1 MDTFELKDRNGLL
14 HRASKLSM
22 CLKSLLLRNLFK
34 YANNDDNE
42 PIELPSIGTEDLD
55 MILRWIENPDE
66 LVINNRN
73 FSDLYVTAEFLIM
86 PELSATIEDWMFSK
100 TNLDKN
106 VVKFLYF
113 AEDFMLSS
121 VHVRARKYILSHLD
135 KIDVQELSRIKHGD
149 LLNILSSDQLRLR

>member
-1 MDTFELKDRNGLL
+1 MDIFELKDRNGLL

-34 YANNDDNE
+34 YAINEDNE
-42 PIELPSIGTEDLD
+42 PIEMPSIGTEDLD

-86 PELSATIEDWMFSK
+86 PELSTTIEDWMFSK

-113 AEDFMLSS
+113 GEDFMLSS
-121 VHVRARKYILSHLD
+121 VHERARKYILSHLD
-135 KIDVQELSRIKHGD
+135 KIDVQELSKI
-149 LLNILSSDQLRLR
+149 